1 MSTTKVLTGTKFSK
15 VQGAL
20 LMVFSKLSKN
30 LSLEHGNSGN
40 LLLKS
45 LFGVIG
51 LMALLLG
58 ACIFYIV
65 RGNVGA
71 KTRYSVKTFAPQGE
85 VPEWTDFSMT
95 FSEAIVDKSR
105 VGTEVPAEALRFT
118 PAVQGT
124 ARWVAADRIG
134 FFLDAPLAP
143 AAEYTVKLTSEIN
156 PSEVFQLTGQ
166 KEFKFA
172 TEPFAVQQTRMEFR
186 NDGAREYAIG
196 FGTIT
201 FNYPVTTADLKAHLS
216 IELDDGTEIPY
227 QIQTNTLTARAITFE
242 TKRIKRSNVNQEI
255 RVKVEKGFKCTG
267 GEIGLEKANV
277 TLVILRGRGT
287 LGVTYSDVRE
297 SDGTPYISVS
307 FNAPVLSDSVESYL
321 EVSPAVD
328 YQVTSNYRNIKIHG
342 DFKRRTTYTLKI
354 RRGLTARNDAVL
366 KQDYMTQLRIPDI
379 RPQLRFLG
387 AGFFLARKGHLN
399 LGLATINVKRVNLD
413 IEKVFAN
420 NLIYVSRL
428 DRWSQWSRN
437 LGKPVHSEV
446 LDIPP
451 QLNEEVTTPLSL
463 ENYLS
468 DEHVG
473 IFKVVVRNADS
484 RWNSAHQWV
493 LITDLGISA
502 KRAGDNLYVWVKSL
516 ATGKPVPS
524 AQVKLISDNNQTLL
538 TGTTNWAGF
547 VEFTDVAEK
556 TNNFIPFMITV
567 ANRDDLAFVQLDR
580 HEIATADFNI
590 AGPAYLQKGYEAF
603 LYTNR
608 GVYRPGE
615 TVQLA
620 GIVRGPKQMP
630 AESLPTRIEV
640 LAPDGRIMRELR
652 QQTNKSGACD
662 LKIPIPDY
670 ALTGNYIAKMK
681 IADRV
686 VGRVQFQVEEFMPD
700 RMKVALTTGKS
711 TYKLGETLNV
721 EVNATNLFG
730 PPAVGR
736 RVQASCQLQAVPF
749 IVSEDTVPS
758 GTDVTKWRSFVFGNH
773 TKQFESQRIELGEA
787 KTDAEGKARY
797 QFTVP
802 STLKAPSLLN
812 GVLTASVSEIGG
824 RAVTASHRVVIHPY
838 SHYVGLRR
846 TTTGEVKI
854 NQPLHFDY
862 VAVDDVMAVAAGRAL
877 KLTLYKVHWNTILR
891 QNSAGRYEYVSEPQ
905 TTEVE
910 TYALTSA
917 ETAQTLTLTPS
928 DYGRYR
934 VNLEDIESTATAE
947 MGFYVSGWRNAPVSM
962 EHPTRLDLTLDKP
975 VYRPGATAKL
985 SIKAPFSGTLLL
997 TVERDRVLSH
1007 RTIVMKENTATL
1019 SIPVR
1024 DNYKPNVYVSGT
1036 LTRSISMDTVS
1047 TVDKKSLLPARA
1059 FGVVPLK
1066 IDATRSR
1073 LSIEM
1078 SVKAKDAAGATD
1090 DIPLQANAA
1099 ADISESGEVVV
1110 LPNSEVDIMFRVQG
1124 RRSWQKYDVCIAAV
1138 DEGILALTD
1147 FQTPNPHDYF
1157 YQQRGLKTRSFDLYG
1172 GILPEIADVTDN
1184 SSPGGDAAFALQ
1196 RRQRLNTSSIRRV
1209 KPVSLWSGFVK
1220 TDGNGRGSVRFKIPQ
1235 FSGKLRLMAVA
1246 FAGSNYGATE
1256 AYLTVREPIVLTPT
1270 FPRFLAGGDKIRV
1283 PVTLFNGTGDDG
1295 EFSVTL
1301 QAVGDVQLLS
1311 ASSEPSAINLQSSL
1325 KEGSLATT
1333 RNSLAENDQLKR
1345 EKSLSINKKV
1355 EAGIE
1360 AQVFFDIGVQDA
1372 IGEVN
1377 FNLSARGNGETTKM
1391 DVELPLRSVA
1401 PPVTKT
1407 GHGAVRAGKSVD
1419 FIFPSNLIPNS
1430 SEFSLTL
1437 SPFPNVAF
1445 ANSLR
1450 YLVRYPYGCL
1460 EQTTSKVFP
1469 LLYFSDLART
1479 VEPMLA
1485 AEGTVDYYITSG
1497 ITKLESMLMSSNQFS
1512 YWPGGT
1518 YVNPWS
1524 SIYGSHF
1531 LVEARKA
1538 GYEVADRVYDAM
1550 LEGLKARAKFSPDME
1565 SEKDAKKVKTEIALA
1580 TYASYVLAAAGQ
1592 PDRGTMHYLK
1602 NRGAGGLSDYSYFQL
1617 AGAFALSGE
1626 LETALSML
1634 PVSVSPNFNGKDT
1647 EKRETGGTFNSPIRA
1662 QAIMLDVLAE
1672 VNENHPSIPTL
1683 VKNLSEA
1690 ASDGNRWRT
1699 TQDNAFAFLSL
1710 GKIMQ
1715 KQAERNYNGTVRIN
1729 GEHFADFDA
1738 NEVRLTDEAWD
1749 GARIQISIKGDGT
1762 CYYYWSAFGIQRDS
1776 YIEEYERELQV
1787 LRRYFNKDGEELTG
1801 TFVHGD
1807 LIVAEISVK
1816 ALTANLENVVVVDM
1830 LPTGFEIENPR
1841 LESRAG
1847 IPWLKAQDFKPD
1859 YLDIRDDRLIF
1870 FGTFPR
1876 QRERKFY
1883 YALRAVTQGEFTLPP
1898 IAAEAMYDPTKS
1910 TVTGSMA
1917 IKVVTEQSATP
1928 R

>member
-1 MSTTKVLTGTKFSK
+1 
-15 VQGAL
+15 
-20 LMVFSKLSKN
+20 MVFSKLSKN
-30 LSLEHGNSGN
+30 FSSEHGSSRN

-45 LFGVIG
+45 LFAVIG
-51 LMALLLG
+51 VMALLLG

-65 RGNVGA
+65 QSNMHA
-71 KTRYSVKTFAPQGE
+71 KTRYSVNTFTPQGE
-85 VPEWTDFSMT
+85 VPPWTDFSVT
-95 FSEAIVDKSR
+95 FSEGIVDKSR
-105 VGTEVPAEALRFT
+105 VGTEVPSEALRFT

-124 ARWVAADRIG
+124 ARWIAPDRIG

-143 AAEYTVKLTSEIN
+143 AAQYTVELTSELN
-156 PSEVFQLTGQ
+156 PSETFLLTGQ

-172 TEPFAVQQTRMEFR
+172 TEPFAVQQARLEFR
-186 NDGAREYAIG
+186 TDNTREYATG
-196 FGTIT
+196 FGTIA

-216 IELDDGTEIPY
+216 IELVDGTEIPY
-227 QIQTNTLTARAITFE
+227 QIETNAATARTVEFV
-242 TKRIKRSNVNQEI
+242 TKRIKRGSADRKI
-255 RVKVEKGFKCTG
+255 KIKIEKDFKCTG
-267 GEIGLEKANV
+267 GEIGLEKAHV
-277 TLVILRGRGT
+277 TPVILRGQGT

-297 SDGTPYISVS
+297 SDGTPYISVRFS
-307 FNAPVLSDSVESYL
+307 SPVLRNTIESYIEL
-321 EVSPAVD
+321 TPAVD
-328 YQVTSNYRNIKIHG
+328 YQLTSDYRNIEIHG
-342 DFKRRTTYTLKI
+342 NFKRRTTYTLKI

-366 KQDYMTQLRIPDI
+366 KQDYLTKLRIPDI
-379 RPQLRFLG
+379 DPQLRFLG
-387 AGFFLARKGHLN
+387 DGFFLARKGHLN
-399 LGLATINVKRVNLD
+399 LGLATINVKRVELE
-413 IEKVFAN
+413 IEKIFAN
-420 NLIYVSRL
+420 NLIYVSKL
-428 DRWSQWSRN
+428 ARWSRWNQN
-437 LGKPVHSEV
+437 LGRHIHSEV
-446 LDIPP
+446 LDIPT
-451 QLNEEVTTPLSL
+451 QLNEEVTTPVSL
-463 ENYLS
+463 EDYLA

-484 RWNSAHQWV
+484 RWDSAHQWV

-502 KRAGDNLYVWVKSL
+502 KRAGDNLYIWVKSL
-516 ATGKPVPS
+516 ATGDPVPT
-524 AQVKLISDNNQTLL
+524 ARVNFISDNNQTLL

-547 VEFTDVAEK
+547 VEFTDLAEK
-556 TNNFIPFMITV
+556 TKDFTPFMITV
-567 ANRDDLAFVQLDR
+567 AKRDDLAFIQLDR

-603 LYTNR
+603 LYTSR

-620 GIVRGPKQMP
+620 GIVRGPNQVTP
-630 AESLPTRIEV
+630 EPLPTRIEI
-640 LAPDGRIMRELR
+640 LSPDSRIIKEIR
-652 QQTNKSGACD
+652 QQTNESGACNVQ
-662 LKIPIPDY
+662 IPIPDY

-686 VGRVQFQVEEFMPD
+686 VGSVQFQVEEFMPD
-700 RMKVALTTGKS
+700 RMKVALTSDKS
-711 TYKLGETLNV
+711 SYNLGDELNL

-736 RVQASCQLQAVPF
+736 QVQASLQLKAVQMTG
-749 IVSEDTVPS
+749 SEGVLSSSPDAV
-758 GTDVTKWRSFVFGNH
+758 KWQSFVFGNSR
-773 TKQFESQRIELGEA
+773 QFDGQRIELGET
-787 KTDAEGKARY
+787 KTDAEGKADY

-802 STLKAPSLLN
+802 ETLKAPSLLN
-812 GVLTASVSEIGG
+812 GILTATVSEIGG
-824 RAVTASHRVVIHPY
+824 RAVTAAHRVVIHPY
-838 SHYVGLRR
+838 SHYVGIRR
-846 TTTGEVKI
+846 ASTGGLKI
-854 NQPLHFDY
+854 NQPVRFDY
-862 VAVDDVMAVAAGRAL
+862 IAVDNTMAAAPGRPL
-877 KLTLYKVHWNTILR
+877 KLSLHKVHWNTILR
-891 QNSAGRYEYVSEPQ
+891 QNAAGRYKYVSEAQ
-905 TTEVE
+905 TTEVKS
-910 TYALTSA
+910 YDLTSG
-917 ETAQTLTLTPS
+917 EDTQTLTLTPS
-928 DYGRYR
+928 DYGEYR
-934 VNLEDIESTATAE
+934 VQLEDIESTATAE
-947 MGFYVSGWRNAPVSM
+947 IGFYVSGWRNVPVSM
-962 EHPTRLDLTLDKP
+962 KHPTRLDLTLDKAA
-975 VYRPGATAKL
+975 YRSGQTAKL
-985 SIKAPFSGTLLL
+985 NIKSPFAGTLLL
-997 TVERDRVLSH
+997 TVEREKVLTH
-1007 RTIVMKENTATL
+1007 RTIVMKENTATV

-1024 DNYKPNVYVSGT
+1024 DSYRPNVYISGT
-1036 LTRSISMDTVS
+1036 LTRAIPTDTADS
-1047 TVDKKSLLPARA
+1047 KSLLPARA
-1059 FGVVPLK
+1059 FGVIPLK
-1066 IDATRSR
+1066 LDATRR
-1073 LSIEM
+1073 DLAIEM
-1078 SVKAKDAAGATD
+1078 SLEQIDEAGDTEEIRLLGD
-1090 DIPLQANAA
+1090 DDPQTSQTPEPERREA
-1099 ADISESGEVVV
+1099 VVR
-1110 LPNSEVDIMFRVQG
+1110 PNSEVNITFRVQG

-1138 DEGILALTD
+1138 DEGILTLTD
-1147 FQTPNPHDYF
+1147 FQTPNPHDFF

-1172 GILPEIADVTDN
+1172 GILPEIANVTDN
-1184 SSPGGDAAFALQ
+1184 SSTGGDAALA
-1196 RRQRLNTSSIRRV
+1196 RQLGRNRLNTSSIRRV

-1220 TDGNGRGSVRFKIPQ
+1220 TDGNGRGTVQFKIPQ
-1235 FSGKLRLMAVA
+1235 FNGTLRLMAVA
-1246 FAGSNYGATE
+1246 FAGRDYGATE

-1283 PVTLFNGTGDDG
+1283 PVTLFNGTGADG
-1295 EFSVTL
+1295 EFTVKL
-1301 QAVGDVQLLS
+1301 QAEDDVQLLS
-1311 ASSEPSAINLQSSL
+1311 ANDTDIHKAQPQNGTVKTPEPQNIETPADELTINQS
-1325 KEGSLATT
+1325 
-1333 RNSLAENDQLKR
+1333 
-1345 EKSLSINKKV
+1345 V
-1355 EAGIE
+1355 EAGAE
-1360 AQVFFDIGVQDA
+1360 VQVFFDIRVQDA
-1372 IGEVN
+1372 IGEAS
-1377 FNLSARGNGETTKM
+1377 FNLSAEGNTETTQIDM
-1391 DVELPLRSVA
+1391 NLPMRSVA

-1407 GHGAVRAGKSVD
+1407 GHGAVRADKSVD
-1419 FIFPSNLIPNS
+1419 FILPSNLIPDS

-1437 SPFPNVAF
+1437 APFPNIAF
-1445 ANSLR
+1445 ADSLR
-1450 YLVRYPYGCL
+1450 YLVRYPHGCL

-1485 AEGTVDYYITSG
+1485 AEDAVDYYITSG
-1497 ITKLESMLMSSNQFS
+1497 ITKLESMLMSNNRFS

-1524 SIYGSHF
+1524 SIYATHF

-1538 GYEVADRVYDAM
+1538 GYEVADRVYEAM
-1550 LEGLKARAKFSPDME
+1550 LEGLKAQAKFSPDME
-1565 SEKDAKKVKTEIALA
+1565 GENNTKKVKTRIALA

-1662 QAIMLDVLAE
+1662 QAIILDVLAE

-1699 TQDNAFAFLSL
+1699 TQDNAFAFLAL

-1715 KQAERNYNGTVRIN
+1715 KQADRNYNGTIRIN

-1738 NEVRLTDEAWD
+1738 SEVRFTDAAWD
-1749 GARIQISIKGDGT
+1749 GARIQLSIKGDGT

-1787 LRRYFNKDGEELTG
+1787 RRRYFNKNGEELTG

-1847 IPWLKAQDFKPD
+1847 IPWLKTQGFKPD

-1917 IKVVTEQSATP
+1917 IKVVTE

>member
-1 MSTTKVLTGTKFSK
+1 
-15 VQGAL
+15 
-20 LMVFSKLSKN
+20 MVFSKLSKN
-30 LSLEHGNSGN
+30 FSVEPGGSPNV
-40 LLLKS
+40 LLKS
-45 LFGVIG
+45 LIGVIG
-51 LMALLLG
+51 LMTLLLG
-58 ACIFYIV
+58 ACLFYIV

-71 KTRYSVKTFAPQGE
+71 KTRYSVNTFAPQGE
-85 VPEWTDFSMT
+85 VPQWTDFSIT
-95 FSEAIVDKSR
+95 FSEGIVDKSR

-124 ARWVAADRIG
+124 ARWIAPDRIG

-143 AAEYTVKLTSEIN
+143 AAQYIVKLTPEIN

-172 TEPFAVQQTRMEFR
+172 TEPFAVQQTRMEF
-186 NDGAREYAIG
+186 NTDESREYAIG

-201 FNYPVTTADLKAHLS
+201 FNYAVTTADLKAHLS

-227 QIQTNTLTARAITFE
+227 QIQTNTVTARTITFE
-242 TKRIKRSNVNQEI
+242 TKRIKRSDVNQEI
-255 RVKVEKGFKCTG
+255 KVKIEKGFKCTG

-277 TLVILRGRGT
+277 TPVILRGRGT

-307 FNAPVLSDSVESYL
+307 FNAPVLSDTVEPYL
-321 EVSPAVD
+321 EVTPAVD
-328 YQVTSNYRNIKIHG
+328 YQVISDYRNIEIHG

-366 KQDYMTQLRIPDI
+366 KGDYMTRFRIPDI

-387 AGFFLARKGHLN
+387 DGFFLARKGHLN
-399 LGLATINVKRVNLD
+399 LGLTTINVKRVKLN

-428 DRWSQWSRN
+428 DRWSRWSQN
-437 LGKPVHSEV
+437 LGKPIHSEV
-446 LDIPP
+446 LEIPP

-463 ENYLS
+463 EDYLA

-473 IFKVVVRNADS
+473 IFKVVAENAER
-484 RWNSAHQWV
+484 RWDRAHQWV

-516 ATGKPVPS
+516 ATGAPVPT
-524 AQVKLISDNNQTLL
+524 ARVQLISDNNQTLL
-538 TGTTNWAGF
+538 SGTTNWAGF
-547 VEFTDVAEK
+547 AEFTDVAEK
-556 TNNFIPFMITV
+556 TEDFIPFMITV
-567 ANRDDLAFVQLDR
+567 AKRDDLAFIQLDK
-580 HEIATADFNI
+580 HEIATADFDI

-603 LYTNR
+603 LYTSR

-620 GIVRGPKQMP
+620 GVVRGPKQRTP
-630 AESLPTRIEV
+630 KPLPTRIKI
-640 LAPDGRIMRELR
+640 LSPDGRIMRELR
-652 QQTNKSGACD
+652 QQTNKSGACEV
-662 LKIPIPDY
+662 KIPIPDY
-670 ALTGNYIAKMK
+670 ALTGNYIAKMQ

-686 VGRVQFQVEEFMPD
+686 VGSVQFQVEEFMPD
-700 RMKVALTTGKS
+700 RMKVAITVDKPS
-711 TYKLGETLNV
+711 YKIGDELSI

-736 RVQASCQLQAVPF
+736 KVQASCQLQAVPF
-749 IVSEDTVPS
+749 AVSDDALPP
-758 GTDVTKWRSFVFGNH
+758 GTDATKWRSFVFGN

-787 KTDAEGKARY
+787 KTDAAGKARY

-802 STLKAPSLLN
+802 ATLKAPSLLN
-812 GVLTASVSEIGG
+812 GILTATVSEVGG

-838 SHYVGLRR
+838 SHYAGIRR
-846 TTTGEVKI
+846 TTTGEAKI
-854 NQPLHFDY
+854 NQPLRFDY
-862 VAVDDVMAVAAGRAL
+862 VAVDDTMAVIPGRAL
-877 KLTLYKVHWNTILR
+877 KLSLHKVHWNTILR
-891 QNSAGRYEYVSEPQ
+891 QNAAGRYEYVSEPQ
-905 TTEVE
+905 MTEVK
-910 TYALTSA
+910 TYTLTSA
-917 ETAQTLTLTPS
+917 ETAQTATVTPTG
-928 DYGRYR
+928 YGAYR
-934 VNLEDIESTATAE
+934 VRLEDIESTATAE
-947 MGFYVSGWRNAPVSM
+947 IGFYVSGWRNAPVSM
-962 EHPTRLDLTLDKP
+962 EHPTRLDLVLDKSA
-975 VYRPGATAKL
+975 YRPGQTAKL
-985 SIKAPFSGTLLL
+985 NIKAPFPGTLLL
-997 TVERDRVLSH
+997 TVEREQVLSH
-1007 RTIVMKENTATL
+1007 RTIVMKENTATV

-1024 DNYKPNVYVSGT
+1024 DGYKPNVYLSAT
-1036 LTRSISMDTVS
+1036 LTRTIPIGTASQPDN
-1047 TVDKKSLLPARA
+1047 KSLLPARA
-1059 FGVVPLK
+1059 FGVIPLK
-1066 IDATRSR
+1066 IDATRR
-1073 LSIEM
+1073 QLSIEM
-1078 SVKAKDAAGATD
+1078 SLKSDSNQQERTPLTD
-1090 DIPLQANAA
+1090 NRGLIPDDFQ
-1099 ADISESGEVVV
+1099 SEAVVR
-1110 LPNSEVDIMFRVQG
+1110 PNSEINIAFEVHG

-1147 FQTPNPHDYF
+1147 FQTPNPHDFF
-1157 YQQRGLKTRSFDLYG
+1157 YQQRGLKTRSFDMYS

-1184 SSPGGDAAFALQ
+1184 SSIGGDGAAA
-1196 RRQRLNTSSIRRV
+1196 RRLGRKRLNTSSIRRV
-1209 KPVSLWSGFVK
+1209 KPVSLWSGFVQ
-1220 TDGNGRGSVRFKIPQ
+1220 TDGNGRGTVQFKIPQ
-1235 FSGKLRLMAVA
+1235 FNGKLRLMAVA
-1246 FAGSNYGATE
+1246 FAGADYGATE

-1283 PVTLFNGTGDDG
+1283 PVTLFNGTGEVG
-1295 EFSVTL
+1295 EFTVKL
-1301 QAVGDVQLLS
+1301 QALGDVQLLS
-1311 ASSEPSAINLQSSL
+1311 ASTINPPETTPEKTPEHPSQPPKMEPPLHELSV
-1325 KEGSLATT
+1325 
-1333 RNSLAENDQLKR
+1333 
-1345 EKSLSINKKV
+1345 EKTV
-1355 EAGIE
+1355 EAGTE
-1360 AQVFFDIGVQDA
+1360 AQVFFDIRAQDA
-1372 IGEVN
+1372 LGAVH
-1377 FNLSARGNGETTKM
+1377 FNLSAEGNTETTQM
-1391 DVELPLRSVA
+1391 DVKLPLRSVA

-1407 GHGAVRAGKSVD
+1407 GHGVVSAGKSVD
-1419 FIFPSNLIPNS
+1419 FILPANLIADS

-1437 SPFPNVAF
+1437 SPFPNIAF
-1445 ANSLR
+1445 SDSLR
-1450 YLVRYPYGCL
+1450 YLVRYPHGCL

-1469 LLYFSDLART
+1469 LLYFSDLARS

-1485 AEGTVDYYITSG
+1485 AEDSVDHYIMSG
-1497 ITKLESMLMSSNQFS
+1497 ITKLESMLMSNNQFS

-1518 YVNPWS
+1518 YANPWS
-1524 SIYGSHF
+1524 SIYASHF

-1550 LEGLKARAKFSPDME
+1550 LEGLRTRAKFSPDTE
-1565 SEKDAKKVKTEIALA
+1565 GENDAKKVRANIALA

-1602 NRGAGGLSDYSYFQL
+1602 NRGASGLSDYSHFQL

-1634 PVSVSPNFNGKDT
+1634 PVSVSLSFNGKGNPGW
-1647 EKRETGGTFNSPIRA
+1647 ETGGTFNSPIRA

-1672 VNENHPSIPTL
+1672 VNENHPSIPML

-1699 TQDNAFAFLSL
+1699 TQDNAFAFLAL
-1710 GKIMQ
+1710 GKIMK
-1715 KQAERNYNGTVRIN
+1715 KQADRNYSGTLKLN

-1738 NEVRLTDEAWD
+1738 TETRYTDAAWD
-1749 GARIQISIKGDGT
+1749 GARIQLNLEGEGN
-1762 CYYYWSAFGIQRDS
+1762 CYYYWSAFGIQRES
-1776 YIEEYERELQV
+1776 FVEEYERELQV
-1787 LRRYFNKDGEELTG
+1787 RRRYFNKDGEELTG

-1807 LIVAEISVK
+1807 LIVSEITVK

-1847 IPWLKAQDFKPD
+1847 IPWLKAQGFKPD
-1859 YLDIRDDRLIF
+1859 YIDIRDDRLIF

-1910 TVTGSMA
+1910 AVAGSMS
-1917 IKVVTEQSATP
+1917 IQVVASDEKE
-1928 R
+1928 